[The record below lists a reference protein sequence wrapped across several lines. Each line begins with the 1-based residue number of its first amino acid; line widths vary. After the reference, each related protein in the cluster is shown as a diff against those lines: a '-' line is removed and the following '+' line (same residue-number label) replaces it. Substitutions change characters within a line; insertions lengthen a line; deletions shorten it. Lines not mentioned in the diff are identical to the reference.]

1 LGLYK
6 KAFLPLNRGYNEA
19 YGKKSD
25 FFFDWPATFFFA
37 GIDPCT
43 ELPHLLVAGY
53 YLGGEDYITHERN
66 GGLDWHRND
75 TLETTEGSTYASFC
89 NFSVCAARTGQIATL
104 PRAEFRESSAFIAKQ
119 TSPPLG
125 FNTRGRRAMMHPPE
139 LDDPLL
145 HHNTHAT

>member
-1 LGLYK
+1 MLAVACLLRTYIEGTWRSVAAVPGIQSLGVGGSAKFAFLPRHLGLYK

-53 YLGGEDYITHERN
+53 
-66 GGLDWHRND
+66 
-75 TLETTEGSTYASFC
+75 
-89 NFSVCAARTGQIATL
+89 
-104 PRAEFRESSAFIAKQ
+104 
-119 TSPPLG
+119 
-125 FNTRGRRAMMHPPE
+125 
-139 LDDPLL
+139 
-145 HHNTHAT
+145 